1 MRFSEH
7 ASLPTPKGRRL
18 AAWRGIGLYKGD
30 GERLGENYVEQD
42 FRSRRAQLAGGEP
55 HELEPPHLDP
65 WMATQPLPADADAE
79 SVARS
84 ICEEDRLHEAT
95 WAQIDDGI
103 GDAVAPLVVAPD
115 EVTIND
121 LFSAGRRVAVHA
133 TVRGGYRG
141 GVDGVAND
149 AKGSEASL
157 QVAALLRVAPDGGL
171 EEVRAVTSREV
182 VRSALR
188 PR

>member
-1 MRFSEH
+1 M
-7 ASLPTPKGRRL
+7 T
-18 AAWRGIGLYKGD
+18 
-30 GERLGENYVEQD
+30 
-42 FRSRRAQLAGGEP
+42 
-55 HELEPPHLDP
+55 
-65 WMATQPLPADADAE
+65 TQPVPADADAE

-84 ICEEDRLHEAT
+84 IFEEDRLHEAT

-115 EVTIND
+115 EVIIND

-141 GVDGVAND
+141 GVDGVADD

-157 QVAALLRVAPDGGL
+157 QIGRASCRERVCQY
-171 EEVRAVTSREV
+171 V
-182 VRSALR
+182 
-188 PR
+188 